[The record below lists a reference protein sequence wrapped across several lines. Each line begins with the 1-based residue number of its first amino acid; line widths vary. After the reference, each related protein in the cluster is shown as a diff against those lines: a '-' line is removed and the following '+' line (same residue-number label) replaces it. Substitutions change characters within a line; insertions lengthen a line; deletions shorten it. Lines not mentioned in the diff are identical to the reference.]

1 MTPGDNENYAR
12 IFLMDA
18 ILCGTQSWT
27 KARVKT
33 LEAGI
38 KNMPKEVGDLKREF
52 LLAKVPAIPLTED
65 GGLDVVVAKLLLV
78 ATAARGGY
86 WHEFI
91 DKIRLAFGRAGYVSV
106 IIGFKEAHKYFRLCA
121 DDRFYIMSE
130 LIHRRCFEDEIADF
144 VNSSYFASTYNSP
157 KIKYIKALGA
167 NKCYKTLGKF
177 AKSRAEYVLVELA
190 MQFPVEEL
198 IYHLNTKSDI
208 AKAIIEKRL
217 HEVNL

>member
-1 MTPGDNENYAR
+1 MTPDDKENYAR

-18 ILCGTQSWT
+18 ILCGTQKWT

-33 LEAGI
+33 LEEGI
-38 KNMPKEVGDLKREF
+38 KSMPKAAGNLKREF
-52 LLAKVPAIPLTED
+52 LLARVPAIPLTED

-78 ATAARGGY
+78 STAARGGY

-91 DKIRLAFGRAGYVSV
+91 DKIGLEFGRAGYISV
-106 IIGFKEAHKYFRLCA
+106 ITGFKEMHKHFRLCV
-121 DDRFYIMSE
+121 DDRVYIMSE
-130 LIHRRCFEDEIADF
+130 LIHHKYFENEIVDF

-167 NKCYKTLGKF
+167 NKCYKTLDKF

-198 IYHLNTKSDI
+198 IYHLNTKSDR
-208 AKAIIEKRL
+208 AKAIMEERL